1 MLRGMR
7 KASSNWLG
15 RIVMGI
21 VLGMIAVSFAVWG
34 IGDIFRGFG
43 QSTVAKVGSTEIS
56 VNQFRQLYTDRL
68 QQLGRQLGRP
78 VTPDQARL
86 LRLEQQLA
94 GQLVAEA
101 ALDQRA
107 QQLRLNV
114 SDEEV
119 ARQIRTDPNFRGPT
133 GQFDRA
139 RFEQM
144 IRQAGYTEPRFTAE
158 QKRLTLRRELA
169 ETVNGD
175 LTLPKSLEQA
185 LNRYQNEQRAIDYVT
200 LDQSKAGDIA
210 PPTPEVISSYYES
223 HKADFRSPEYRNIVV
238 LALTPAELARP
249 DEVSDADARAYYER
263 NIGRYGTPE
272 RRQLEQIVFPT
283 EEEARAALARL
294 GNEFSFE
301 ALAKERGMS
310 EKDLDLGLVTKTGLV
325 DSAVADAAFALK
337 EGAISEPIKG
347 MFGTTLVKV
356 VKIEPGEMKKF
367 EDVAAEIKQTVATDR
382 ARNEI
387 TTRHDK
393 IEDERG
399 AGMRLNEIAQ
409 KLGLTAR
416 TVEAVDRNGLDPE
429 GKLVAGWP
437 AGVNPVSSAFTTD
450 VGVDSEPL
458 QIPGGGYAWVE
469 VLGIK
474 PARDR
479 PLDEV
484 RAEVEERWRNEEI
497 SKRLQAKATAMVE
510 KLKTGAPFA
519 DVASAEGLSVQ
530 TTFGLKRSGNP
541 GNAISPRLIE
551 AVFQA
556 EKDAAGSAEGN
567 GPAERVVFR
576 LTDITVPDFDAASAE
591 AKRIA
596 DGMRRQMSEDLI
608 AQYVQR
614 LQTDIGV
621 SINQDA
627 LRRVAGGEQ

>member
-15 RIVMGI
+15 RIVMGV
-21 VLGMIAVSFAVWG
+21 VLGMIAVSFAIWG

-43 QSTVAKVGSTEIS
+43 QSTVAKIGSTEIS

-107 QQLRLNV
+107 RQLRLNV

-119 ARQIRTDPNFRGPT
+119 ARQIRADPSFRGPT

-139 RFEQM
+139 RFEQI
-144 IRQAGYTEPRFTAE
+144 IRQAGYTEPRFAAE

-169 ETVNGD
+169 ETVGGE
-175 LTLPKSLEQA
+175 LMLPKSLEQA
-185 LNRYQNEQRAIDYVT
+185 INRYQNEQRAIDYVT
-200 LDQSKAGDIA
+200 LDQSKAGDLA
-210 PPTPEVISSYYES
+210 PPSPEVISSYYES
-223 HKADFRSPEYRNIVV
+223 HKADFRAPEYRNVVV
-238 LALTPAELARP
+238 LSLTPAELAQP
-249 DEVSDADARAYYER
+249 DEVSDADARGYYER
-263 NIGRYGTPE
+263 NIGRFGTPE
-272 RRQLEQIVFPT
+272 RRQLEQIVFPN

-310 EKDLDLGLVTKTGLV
+310 EKDLDLGLMTK
-325 DSAVADAAFALK
+325 SAIIDKPVADAAFALQ
-337 EGAISEPIKG
+337 EGAISEPVKG
-347 MFGTTLVKV
+347 TFGATLIKV
-356 VKIEPGEMKKF
+356 VKIEPDQVKKF
-367 EDVAAEIKQTVATDR
+367 EDVAAEIKQTVATER
-382 ARNEI
+382 ARSEI
-387 TTRHDK
+387 AKRHDK

-399 AGMRLNEIAQ
+399 AGSRLTEIAQ
-409 KLGLTAR
+409 KVGLKA
-416 TVEAVDRNGLDPE
+416 TVLEAVDRNGRDPE
-429 GKLVAGWP
+429 GKALSGWP
-437 AGVNPVSSAFTTD
+437 PGVNPLSSAFTTD
-450 VGVDSEPL
+450 IGVDTEPL
-458 QIPGGGYAWVE
+458 QVPGGGYVWVE

-484 RAEVEERWRNEEI
+484 RAEVEQRWRNEEI
-497 SKRLQAKATAMVE
+497 SKRLQAKATEMVA
-510 KLKTGAPFA
+510 KLKGGAPFA
-519 DVASAEGLSVQ
+519 DVAAAEGLAVQ
-530 TTFGLKRSGNP
+530 TTFGLKRAGNP
-541 GNAISPRLIE
+541 GNTFSPRVIE

-567 GPAERVVFR
+567 GSEWVVFR
-576 LTDITVPDFDAASAE
+576 LTDITVPDFDAGSAE
-591 AKRIA
+591 AKRVA
-596 DGMRRQMSEDLI
+596 EAMRGQLREDLM

-614 LQTDIGV
+614 LQADLGV
-621 SINQDA
+621 TINQDA

>member
-1 MLRGMR
+1 
-7 KASSNWLG
+7 
-15 RIVMGI
+15 MGI
-21 VLGMIAVSFAVWG
+21 VLGLIAVSFAVWG

-43 QSTVAKVGSTEIS
+43 QSTVAKIGSTEIT

-107 QQLRLNV
+107 RQLRLNI
-114 SDEEV
+114 SDEEI

-169 ETVNGD
+169 DTVNGE

-200 LDQSKAGDIA
+200 LDQSKAGDLA

-223 HKADFRSPEYRNIVV
+223 HKADFRSPEYRNVVV
-238 LALTPAELARP
+238 LSLTPADLARP
-249 DEVSDADARAYYER
+249 DEVSDADARSYYER

-272 RRQLEQIVFPT
+272 RRQVEQIVFPT
-283 EEEARAALARL
+283 EEEARAALGRL

-310 EKDLDLGLVTKTGLV
+310 EKDLDLGLVTKSAIV

-356 VKIEPGEMKKF
+356 VKIEPDQVKKF
-367 EDVAAEIKQTVATDR
+367 EDVAAEIRQAVAAER
-382 ARNEI
+382 ARSEI
-387 TTRHDK
+387 ATRHDK

-399 AGMRLNEIAQ
+399 AGLRLGEIAP
-409 KLGLTAR
+409 KLGLKAR
-416 TVEAVDRNGLDPE
+416 VLDAVDRNGRDPE
-429 GKLVAGWP
+429 GNSISGWP
-437 AGVNPVSSAFTTD
+437 AGVNPISSAFTTD

-458 QIPGGGYAWVE
+458 QVPGGGYVWIE

-474 PARDR
+474 PARER

-484 RAEVEERWRNEEI
+484 RAEVEQRWRNEEI
-497 SKRLQAKATAMVE
+497 SKRLQAKAAGMVE
-510 KLKTGAPFA
+510 KLKSGAAIA
-519 DVASAEGLSVQ
+519 DVASAEGLTAQ
-530 TTFGLKRSGNP
+530 TTFGLKRGGNP
-541 GNAISPRLIE
+541 GNTSISPRVLE

-567 GPAERVVFR
+567 SPSEWVVFR

-591 AKRIA
+591 SKRVA
-596 DGMRRQMSEDLI
+596 DAMRRQMSEDLI

-614 LQTDIGV
+614 LQTDLGV
-621 SINQDA
+621 TINQDA

>member
-15 RIVMGI
+15 RIVMGV

-43 QSTVAKVGSTEIS
+43 QSTVAKIGSTEIT

-107 QQLRLNV
+107 IQLRLNV
-114 SDEEV
+114 SDEEI

-144 IRQAGYTEPRFTAE
+144 IRSAGYTEPRFTAE

-169 ETVNGD
+169 ETVNGE

-200 LDQSKAGDIA
+200 LDQSKAGDLA
-210 PPTPEVISSYYES
+210 PPAPDVISSYYES
-223 HKADFRSPEYRNIVV
+223 HKADFRAPEYRNVVV
-238 LALTPAELARP
+238 LSLTPAELARP
-249 DEVSDADARAYYER
+249 DEVSDADARSYYER

-301 ALAKERGMS
+301 ALAKERGMN
-310 EKDLDLGLVTKTGLV
+310 EKDLDLGVVTKAGII

-356 VKIEPGEMKKF
+356 VKIEPDQVKKF
-367 EDVAAEIKQTVATDR
+367 EEVAAEIKQTVAADR
-382 ARNEI
+382 ARSEI
-387 TTRHDK
+387 ATRHDK

-399 AGMRLNEIAQ
+399 AGLRLTEIAQ

-416 TVEAVDRNGLDPE
+416 AIEAVDRNGRDPE
-429 GKLVAGWP
+429 GKSVSGWP
-437 AGVNPVSSAFTTD
+437 AGVNPISSAFTTD
-450 VGVDSEPL
+450 IGVDSEPL
-458 QIPGGGYAWVE
+458 QAPGGGYVWVE

-484 RAEVEERWRNEEI
+484 RAEVEQRWRNEEI
-497 SKRLQAKATAMVE
+497 SKRLQAKAAEMVE
-510 KLKTGAPFA
+510 KLNSGAPFA
-519 DVASAEGLSVQ
+519 DVAGAEGLNVQ
-530 TTFGLKRSGNP
+530 TTFGLKRGGNP
-541 GNAISPRLIE
+541 GNTISPRVIE
-551 AVFQA
+551 AVFQT

-567 GPAERVVFR
+567 GPAEWVVFR
-576 LTDITVPDFDAASAE
+576 VTDITVPDFDAASAE
-591 AKRIA
+591 AKRVA
-596 DGMRRQMSEDLI
+596 DGMRRQLSEDLI

-614 LQTDIGV
+614 LQTDLGV
-621 SINQDA
+621 TINQDA